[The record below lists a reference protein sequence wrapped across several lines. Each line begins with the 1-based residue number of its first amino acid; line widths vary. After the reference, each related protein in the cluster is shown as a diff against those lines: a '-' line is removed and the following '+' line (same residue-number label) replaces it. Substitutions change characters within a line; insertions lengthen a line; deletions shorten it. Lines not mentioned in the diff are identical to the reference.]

1 MAIALWILGVLL
13 ALIVLLCV
21 TRVGVHAVFGETLLL
36 DVKIGWFRIHILP
49 QPHIFLINAHT
60 KCRGCDDNAHPV
72 GHKGV
77 LIGNLFVGIHL
88 AAKG

>member
-1 MAIALWILGVLL
+1 MFVKVGVAIQHKAASLKIGITPSTSSLL
-13 ALIVLLCV
+13 HIVLQ
-21 TRVGVHAVFGETLLL
+21 RVGYVVVH
-36 DVKIGWFRIHILP
+36 H
-49 QPHIFLINAHT
+49 QPHIFFINAHT

-77 LIGNLFVGIHL
+77 LIGNLFIGIHL